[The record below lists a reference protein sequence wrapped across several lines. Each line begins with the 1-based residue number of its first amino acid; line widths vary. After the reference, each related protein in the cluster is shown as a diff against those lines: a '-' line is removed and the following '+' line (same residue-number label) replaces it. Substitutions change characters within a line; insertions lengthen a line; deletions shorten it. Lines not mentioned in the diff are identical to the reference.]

1 MAQNIGVQGLPL
13 PGPIS
18 LYPVQTGVPSIP
30 NLAATN
36 AVSLAPGQSILIPSG
51 KFMTV
56 LGLYTTI
63 QVQDPVSQTWLFL
76 ENAAAG
82 DANIIES
89 DGQNYRIINPTGFP
103 VAAVVTNS
111 GSGYTSAPA
120 VASTIGGATWTVI
133 MGPTLSA
140 LTCPSTI
147 TKASGAGYSL
157 PPIINIAAPPS
168 PGVQATAVCSISGGT
183 ISTFTIINPGANYLS
198 PPSVVV
204 TPNPFD
210 PNFGPTSTTATTNAT
225 VVAQTSYA
233 GQVADVLL
241 ANPGTNFVVPP
252 SGAPV
257 QVGLTFSGGGGNS
270 AAATPIVPQTVTAI
284 TMTSAGSFFTGA
296 IGISTVG
303 GSLFTQTSG
312 ILAGTASPIVSSSF
326 LVPRQAQISA
336 TQGSAT
342 GVQPGI
348 IIDGGMFTAAPVPY
362 AVAGS
367 GFIAT
372 AQMGGSNDT
381 VYITPL

>member
-1 MAQNIGVQGLPL
+1 M
-13 PGPIS
+13 
-18 LYPVQTGVPSIP
+18 
-30 NLAATN
+30 
-36 AVSLAPGQSILIPSG
+36 
-51 KFMTV
+51 
-56 LGLYTTI
+56 
-63 QVQDPVSQTWLFL
+63 
-76 ENAAAG
+76 
-82 DANIIES
+82 
-89 DGQNYRIINPTGFP
+89 
-103 VAAVVTNS
+103 
-111 GSGYTSAPA
+111 
-120 VASTIGGATWTVI
+120 
-133 MGPTLSA
+133 
-140 LTCPSTI
+140 
-147 TKASGAGYSL
+147 
-157 PPIINIAAPPS
+157 
-168 PGVQATAVCSISGGT
+168 
-183 ISTFTIINPGANYLS
+183 
-198 PPSVVV
+198 
-204 TPNPFD
+204 
-210 PNFGPTSTTATTNAT
+210 
-225 VVAQTSYA
+225 
-233 GQVADVLL
+233 LL